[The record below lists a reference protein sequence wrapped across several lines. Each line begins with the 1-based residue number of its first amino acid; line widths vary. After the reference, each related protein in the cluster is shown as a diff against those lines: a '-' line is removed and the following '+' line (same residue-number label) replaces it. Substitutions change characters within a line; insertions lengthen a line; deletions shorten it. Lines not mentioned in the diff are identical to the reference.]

1 MCRWRRS
8 SERSAPSSSDPS
20 RKWKCKNTQHS
31 RYDRA
36 CTVKLIEPCCCK
48 LIDYSDRISTLLWL
62 EIRDY
67 DIQWNAEKLN
77 CANKKFILMSIP
89 FNWSSA
95 FVVFRLGT
103 LSIWTSATHSRMW
116 RRLSVFLAS
125 FQSQLSHSS
134 SSRKAF
140 ISIPAKSSFERAYKL
155 LRGELNRLVVW
166 RRSYFGGF

>member
-8 SERSAPSSSDPS
+8 SARSAPSSSDPS
-20 RKWKCKNTQHS
+20 RKWKCINTQHS
-31 RYDRA
+31 RSDRA

-48 LIDYSDRISTLLWL
+48 LIDYSDRISNLLWL
-62 EIRDY
+62 EIRDN
-67 DIQWNAEKLN
+67 DTQRKAEKLN

-103 LSIWTSATHSRMW
+103 RSIWTSATHSRMW
-116 RRLSVFLAS
+116 RRLSFWPVSVSTFPFFLQPEKPSSPSQQSRALSGHTS
-125 FQSQLSHSS
+125 F
-134 SSRKAF
+134 F
-140 ISIPAKSSFERAYKL
+140 
-155 LRGELNRLVVW
+155 RGELNRLVVW

>member
-1 MCRWRRS
+1 MGERINSRFHELTGESTPLTPPPPKNISHRRRSDLNLQCYSILLLKKKMFHNCEFVCRLRRS

-20 RKWKCKNTQHS
+20 RKWKCINTQHS

-103 LSIWTSATHSRMW
+103 LSIWTSATHSRM
-116 RRLSVFLAS
+116 
-125 FQSQLSHSS
+125 
-134 SSRKAF
+134 
-140 ISIPAKSSFERAYKL
+140 
-155 LRGELNRLVVW
+155 
-166 RRSYFGGF
+166 